1 MTEARTVAMS
11 SPDVD
16 AIRAVLIEYQDAW
29 NAHDMTAIEE
39 LFADDAHWVNIVGM
53 HWQGKAAIIKAHSIF
68 HRTIFRN
75 TELTFGDIGIRA
87 INPDVA
93 AAVVTATVGT
103 FRTPDGAA
111 RPSADNRLSFIL
123 TRRDGTWRVAHGH
136 NTVIDPAAQPF
147 DPVSS
152 GWNSERGSKVGRP

>member
-29 NAHDMTAIEE
+29 NAHDMTALEE
-39 LFADDAHWVNIVGM
+39 LFAADAHWVNIVGM
-53 HWQGKAAIIKAHSIF
+53 HWQGKAAVVKAHSVF

-75 TELTFGDIGIRA
+75 TELTFGNIGIRA

-103 FRTPDGAA
+103 FRTPDGAP

-123 TRRDGTWRVAHGH
+123 TKRDGTWRVAHGH

-152 GWNSERGSKVGRP
+152 GWNSERGS

>member
-1 MTEARTVAMS
+1 MTEARAVAMS

-29 NAHDMTAIEE
+29 NAHDMTALEE
-39 LFADDAHWVNIVGM
+39 LFTDDAHWVNIVGM
-53 HWQGKAAIIKAHSIF
+53 HWQGKMAIIKAHSVF
-68 HRTIFRN
+68 HRTIFWK
-75 TELTFGDIGIRA
+75 TELIFGDIGIRA
-87 INPDVA
+87 INSDVA

-103 FRTPDGAA
+103 FRTPDGAD

-123 TRRDGTWRVAHGH
+123 TKRDGAWRVAHGH
-136 NTVIDPAAQPF
+136 NTVIDPVAQPF

-152 GWNSERGSKVGRP
+152 GWSSEPGQ